1 MSDMTS
7 HWQAIARVLV
17 YGYVRK
23 NYFPIHLSQAFVAAT
38 LFGEES
44 ISSEFTFHSFQLYMS
59 CEEKE
64 TLLAALAGNLP
75 LDDEDLWD
83 VLSNYKCY
91 RRITM
96 DNITQTVNELAQKD
110 FLKSTII
117 FSRSTTK
124 SLAGNDIGRFLAF
137 FTASDVITCR
147 NICVSFVDV
156 VGAACRPVVHIC
168 GPPLELPSTYHSC
181 KELVEEFN
189 CVVKNALSRQFNIV

>member
-1 MSDMTS
+1 MLEVLTNFWQHVYDSLTVSAQEKVLNVRHDFQKS

-44 ISSEFTFHSFQLYMS
+44 ISSEFMFHSFQLYVS
-59 CEEKE
+59 CEEKD

-91 RRITM
+91 RCITM

-110 FLKSTII
+110 FFSKSTII
-117 FSRSTTK
+117 FSRSTTC
-124 SLAGNDIGRFLAF
+124 S
-137 FTASDVITCR
+137 
-147 NICVSFVDV
+147 
-156 VGAACRPVVHIC
+156 
-168 GPPLELPSTYHSC
+168 SC
-181 KELVEEFN
+181 M
-189 CVVKNALSRQFNIV
+189 R